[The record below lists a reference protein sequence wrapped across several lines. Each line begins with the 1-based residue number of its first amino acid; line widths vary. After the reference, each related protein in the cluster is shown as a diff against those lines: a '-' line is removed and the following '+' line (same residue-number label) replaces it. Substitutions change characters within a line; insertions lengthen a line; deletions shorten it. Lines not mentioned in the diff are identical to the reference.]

1 MPALRVAVAA
11 SGGRDSTALL
21 HCTARLATSLGIE
34 VVALHVHHGLMPAA
48 DAWLAHVRAQCRR
61 WGVAFHGR
69 RLEGKPARGQSVEA
83 WARRERYRA
92 LAEMARAAGCGLVL
106 LAHHRRDQAETW
118 LLQALRGAGP
128 AGLSAMPQEAE
139 RGGVVWARP
148 WLDQPRSA
156 IDGYVQRHR
165 LRHIDDDSNADP
177 RFARSRLRTQV
188 WPALVLAFP
197 DAERVLTQAAARAQ
211 EAAAVLAEVVAQEL
225 PALQRG
231 AALALAPWLTLS
243 PSRRRLLLRAWLAK
257 TLDAAVPET
266 LVRRLVD
273 EMPAA
278 GSARWPAGAHELRLY
293 RGLLRLAPAT
303 STSTPT
309 STSTQRGEVAPACLH
324 LDQPGEHPLPAW
336 HGCFVVAPALAG
348 GVAPA
353 HLRALHARARRGGEQ
368 FRLAARGALR
378 SLKKQYQ
385 ARAIPAWEREGP
397 LLFNAAGDLVFVPG
411 LGVDARWLAAPG
423 ALQLQLHW
431 VPEGVSELS
440 GPR

>member
-21 HCTARLATSLGIE
+21 HCTARLAAGLGIE

-61 WGVAFHGR
+61 WGLAFHGR

-128 AGLSAMPQEAE
+128 AGLSAMPQTAE
-139 RGGVVWARP
+139 RGSVVWARP

-165 LRHIDDDSNADP
+165 LRHVEDTSNADP

-188 WPALVLAFP
+188 WPALVQAFP
-197 DAERVLTQAAARAQ
+197 DAELALTQATARAQ

-225 PALQRG
+225 PALQNG
-231 AALALAPWLTLS
+231 AALALAPWLALS
-243 PSRRRLLLRAWLAK
+243 PARRRLMLRAWLAE
-257 TLDAAVPET
+257 TLAAPVPET
-266 LVRRLVD
+266 LVHRLAH
-273 EMPAA
+273 ELPAA
-278 GSARWPAGAHELRLY
+278 RAARWPAGAQELRLY
-293 RGLLRLAPAT
+293 RGLLRLAQPA
-303 STSTPT
+303 STPT
-309 STSTQRGEVAPACLH
+309 RRGEVGSICLH

-336 HGCFVVAPALAG
+336 HGCFIVAPTALG

-353 HLRALHARARRGGEQ
+353 SLQALQARARQGGEQ

-385 ARAIPAWEREGP
+385 ARAVPAWEREGP

-423 ALQLQLHW
+423 APQLQLRW
-431 VPEGVSELS
+431 VPDGVPEPG
-440 GPR
+440 GPRQPAG